1 MRGRWNLVMQA
12 ISVSDLPDSSYPI
25 KREKSLA
32 EKVSRVSFFLY
43 VIFVLVGTKPLFPDK
58 VTNAQDVTTSNPI
71 NQVVDTLIPFISL
84 LCLLPRRKSL
94 LSLLKQEKCLTL
106 FFIWCLLSILWSDFP
121 FNSFKLWVRLFGST
135 TVVLALLLNLKSPDE
150 ALRYFKA
157 VFALY
162 IPITF
167 LAIAFVPAATQWEW
181 PAWRGIADHKN
192 TLGQISFIS
201 TMVWAFAICKP
212 SGKKRKY
219 SWLFLFASLV
229 LLVGSKSSTVLI
241 VLFSLLLMALY
252 LLVERRLQR
261 LRVGRIVSLAM
272 AGCLLILFYFGNAFE
287 LETVTGAVGK
297 DTTFTGR
304 SDLWEVILDEA
315 KTHPY
320 IGCGI
325 GGFWIVENP
334 LVQRLY
340 QDDAFPWLPNEAH
353 EGYLDLFN
361 ETGIVG
367 MFLLT
372 LMVISYFK
380 NLSKLRKPHFW
391 KWFLIGVLLLNLT
404 ESTLFRSASFSGWI
418 FVFSYLALHVEL
430 MHSRGLVLE
439 RVWGRRP
446 EMEEWLGTVAGARM
460 AKRNEGSAL

>member
-1 MRGRWNLVMQA
+1 MHA

-43 VIFVLVGTKPLFPDK
+43 VIFVLVGTAPPFQDK
-58 VTNAQDVTTSNPI
+58 VTNAQDVITSNPI
-71 NQVVDTLIPFISL
+71 NQVVDTLIPLVSL
-84 LCLLPRRKSL
+84 LCLWPRRKSL
-94 LSLLKQEKCLTL
+94 FSLLKQEKCLTL

-121 FNSFKLWVRLFGST
+121 FNSFKLWARLFGST

-150 ALRYFKA
+150 ALIYFKA

-201 TMVWAFAICKP
+201 TIVWAFAIYKP

-219 SWLFLFASLV
+219 SWLFLFASIV
-229 LLVGSKSSTVLI
+229 LLVGSKSSTALI

-261 LRVGRIVSLAM
+261 LRVGRLVSLAM
-272 AGCLLILFYFGNAFE
+272 AGCLLILFYLGNAFE
-287 LETVTGAVGK
+287 LNTVTGAVGK
-297 DTTFTGR
+297 DATFTGR

-325 GGFWIVENP
+325 GGFWIVESP
-334 LVQRLY
+334 TVQRLY

-404 ESTLFRSASFSGWI
+404 ESTLFRSASFSGWV
-418 FVFSYLALHVEL
+418 FVLSYLALHVEL
-430 MHSRGLVLE
+430 LHSRGLVFE

-446 EMEEWLGTVAGARM
+446 EMEGWLGTVAGARM